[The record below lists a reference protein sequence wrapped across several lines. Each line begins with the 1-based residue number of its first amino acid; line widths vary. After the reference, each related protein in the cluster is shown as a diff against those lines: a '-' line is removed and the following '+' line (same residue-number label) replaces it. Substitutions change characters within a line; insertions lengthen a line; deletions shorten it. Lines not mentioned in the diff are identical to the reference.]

1 MFCTIVQAS
10 RQGMSAYILTLF
22 VNFNLFSIVFHYR
35 KVYNSNMEEIIK
47 SKQFIILKWIF
58 IAVSIVYIVY
68 ASITMRGMYEDGG
81 FYMIMQL
88 ENMANHKLAIT
99 FDPAHPR
106 FFMLAIPQLFTTF
119 CYEILFI
126 HSKKALMMIYTF
138 AQFVLPFLALIWNY
152 KLSKR
157 TKRFDIFFWSLFIYG
172 AINITFSIFSV
183 VESLLG
189 SMLSFI
195 LWNYLAGEI
204 EYTKKDIFAIIF
216 LITMMFATYEYIA
229 VLGIIF
235 FIASF
240 YYALKN
246 DDDKTQLIKTII
258 GWGALFASLFNIVYM
273 IKVPNE
279 SSELL
284 RFLKEAH
291 DFIPYCLDLN
301 LLITIVTVILLV
313 IIAFKKKQLGI
324 ISIILISLIYVYL
337 LIRLYNTPLM
347 SVYPMWEQHF
357 RTIPCY
363 IMPIVFIIMYLTDR
377 FGGVKN
383 PNKYLN
389 LICIVLMCSITQ
401 TLWQNVNT
409 YYWDN
414 NIQYMRSELN
424 KAGELL
430 YIPSE
435 HEEISSFY
443 NDKLRRYIWH
453 GIYAPTSI
461 LFSDNYEQK
470 TLLVNYDECQ
480 DEGNLNFR
488 EWLFIPKNME
498 NKMAVPYGGF
508 ISIKNEFWD
517 LTACAKALDKYNKEH
532 QIQTRENLI

>member
-1 MFCTIVQAS
+1 MNAHF
-10 RQGMSAYILTLF
+10 LTLF
-22 VNFNLFSIVFHYR
+22 VNFNLFSMVFHCR
-35 KVYNSNMEEIIK
+35 KVYNSDMDEIIK
-47 SKQFIILKWIF
+47 SKQFKILKWIF
-58 IAVSIVYIVY
+58 IAVSVIYIVY
-68 ASITMRGMYEDGG
+68 ATVTMRGMYEDGG

-99 FDPAHPR
+99 FDPSHPR

-138 AQFVLPFLALIWNY
+138 AQFAFPFLALIWNY

-157 TKRFDIFFWSLFIYG
+157 TKKFDIFFWSLFIYG
-172 AINITFSIFSV
+172 ALNITFSIFSV

-189 SMLSFI
+189 AMLCFI

-204 EYTKKDIFAIIF
+204 EYTKKDIAVIIF
-216 LITMMFATYEYIA
+216 LITMMFASYEYIA

-246 DDDKTQLIKTII
+246 DNEKTQLIKTII
-258 GWGALFASLFNIVYM
+258 GRGSLLAAVFNIVYM
-273 IKVPNE
+273 IKVPGE
-279 SSELL
+279 SGEIL

-291 DFIPYCLDLN
+291 DFIPYCLNMN
-301 LLITIVTVILLV
+301 LLISVVTVILL
-313 IIAFKKKQLGI
+313 IIFAFKKEQ
-324 ISIILISLIYVYL
+324 ISLKTITLISLIYVYL
-337 LIRLYNTPLM
+337 LIRLHNTPLM

-363 IMPIVFIIMYLTDR
+363 IMPIVFLIMYLTDR
-377 FGGVKN
+377 FGGIKN

-389 LICIVLMCSITQ
+389 LICIVLLCTITQ
-401 TLWQNVNT
+401 TIWQNENT
-409 YYWDN
+409 YWWDN

-424 KAGELL
+424 KVDNLL

-435 HEEISSFY
+435 HEEISSFH

-470 TLLVNYDECQ
+470 TLLMNYDECQ
-480 DEGNLNFR
+480 DNGNLNFR
-488 EWLFIPKNME
+488 EWLYIPKNRE
-498 NKMAVPYGGF
+498 NQMAVPYGGF

-517 LTACAKALDKYNKEH
+517 LTSCAKALDKYNKEH